1 MVEDETHRRMRIE
14 PSDAWGKA
22 LHAIAHLLNPQIST
36 QDEFFRQLLHTFQLL
51 KLRGF
56 VTLLSSDGML
66 SVQAHGL
73 SHSLI
78 DTLRRFI
85 HQDFIGYR
93 FDPAAARAYQQVL
106 ATGKSQY
113 VRDRTDALEGML
125 PIPLPVVGS
134 RLQGLMGEGQ
144 IIVSPLGDAGNVIGT
159 MTIIADWLTP
169 ADVDDADT
177 FARIVTA
184 ALVRIREKESMDAC
198 LRRENLRNQVIHT
211 LAGEHILPRALDHI
225 LHLTA
230 QTIHADAAAMSLL
243 DATTGDLHIPHHQHL
258 PECLLQQ
265 TMPLADDPLSR
276 AISERK
282 TILLNPMRADRKTP
296 ARWIRAG
303 VKGFLAIPLLA
314 GEEKLG
320 ALVFCLIGHDRGF
333 SDDEVQLAQSIA
345 SLMSITVWNEQ
356 LHSRAQERAQESQG
370 LIQTAKSI
378 SSSLDQ
384 ETVLHEIAQQAKNL
398 LNADGS
404 RIHLFRPDRS
414 SLRCVLALGP
424 YADALMSHPIMPGEG
439 LTGTTAMRGE
449 AILVNDLSKHPE
461 HLIIPGMP
469 WDRDEYLALAPMSIR
484 QQVMGT
490 MTVTRTSD
498 KQRFLPQDLE
508 LLKAFAAHAAI
519 ALENANLYTEI
530 ASQASHLESE
540 VDARTRELTI
550 SENRYRAL
558 VETSLAGIV
567 QLDMKTQITYANQ
580 VLADLVGG
588 DLDQLINRKIAQ
600 TNILTADSLDVVLQ
614 RFRER
619 MDGTRPPQDVY
630 EIELQHR
637 SGHLISALIAVS
649 MLRDGEG
656 KPNGVTALI
665 LDISDRKLLE
675 AELRAERDRLD
686 ALLNNIGDAVVVT
699 DPEGYIEYVNP
710 AWERQNQYQR
720 EDVIGKK
727 PSIIRSGKHP
737 PEFYREMWDAIL
749 AGRSWR
755 GEVVNV
761 RRDGELY
768 DTSLIITPMM
778 SDEGKLISIVGVQHD
793 ISSLKEVDRLK
804 TEFVSDVSHE
814 LRTPLTNIRL
824 YLELLSSTE
833 DADRREMYTNT
844 LFRESGRLA
853 VIIEDLLALSRQDAG
868 AAPFAPIDFN
878 LDQMLAELV
887 EDRAP
892 LAQQRHLTLNYEPDP
907 SVRRAYGDPQ
917 QLIQVF
923 SNLLTN
929 AMNYTQEEGQILIQT
944 RRDEDDPDWI
954 QVDVI
959 DNGLGIKPDEKEKVF
974 QRFYRGSA
982 SKQTGA
988 DGTGLGLSICEDII
1002 RKHNGRISV
1011 HSEGQGKGAT
1021 FSVRLPLRAIDSP
1034 TP

>member
-1 MVEDETHRRMRIE
+1 MHRRANDDQ
-14 PSDAWGKA
+14 SDAWGKA
-22 LHAIAHLLNPQIST
+22 LHAIAHLLNPHIST
-36 QDEFFRQLLHTFQLL
+36 QNELFRQLLHTFQLL
-51 KLRGF
+51 RLRGF
-56 VTLLSSDGML
+56 VSLLSSDGML
-66 SVQAHGL
+66 TVQAHGL

-106 ATGKSQY
+106 ATGKSHFVQ
-113 VRDRTDALEGML
+113 DRTDALEGML

-134 RLQGLMGEGQ
+134 RLHGLMGGGQ
-144 IIVSPLGDAGNVIGT
+144 IIVSPLGVPGNVIGT
-159 MTIIADWLTP
+159 MTIIADWLVP
-169 ADVDDADT
+169 ADVDEADAY
-177 FARIVTA
+177 AKIVTA

-198 LRRENLRNQVIHT
+198 IRREDLRNRVINT
-211 LAGEHILPRALDHI
+211 LAGEHLLPRALDNI
-225 LHLTA
+225 LHLTT
-230 QTIHADAAAMSLL
+230 QTIHADAAAIALL
-243 DATTGDLHIPHHQHL
+243 DAATGNLHIPHHQHL
-258 PECLLQQ
+258 PDCLLQES
-265 TMPLADDPLSR
+265 TPLAEDPLSR
-276 AISERK
+276 AILERR

-303 VKGFLAIPLLA
+303 VRGFLAIPLLA

-320 ALVFCLIGHDRGF
+320 ALVFCLIDHDYGF
-333 SDDEVQLAQSIA
+333 SSVEVQLAQSIA
-345 SLMSITVWNEQ
+345 SLMSIMVWNEQ
-356 LHSRAQERAQESQG
+356 LHSRAQERAQESHA

-384 ETVLHEIAQQAKNL
+384 ETVLHEIAQQAKLL

-404 RIHLFRPDRS
+404 RIHLFTPDRS

-424 YADALMSHPIMPGEG
+424 HADALMSHPIMPGEG

-449 AILVNDLSKHPE
+449 AMLVNDLSKHPE
-461 HLIIPGMP
+461 HLVIPGMP
-469 WDRDEYLALAPMSIR
+469 WDRDEFLALAPMSIR
-484 QQVMGT
+484 QQVIGT
-490 MTVTRTSD
+490 MTVTRFGE
-498 KQRFLPQDLE
+498 KQHFLPQDLE
-508 LLKAFAAHAAI
+508 LLQAFAAHAAI

-530 ASQASHLESE
+530 AAQASRLESE
-540 VDARTRELTI
+540 VDARTRELAI

-567 QLDMKTQITYANQ
+567 QLDMKTRITYANQ
-580 VLADLVGG
+580 VLADLIGVK
-588 DLDQLINRKIAQ
+588 LDHLLNQKIAQ
-600 TNILTADSLDVVLQ
+600 LHFLTPESLDLVLQ

-619 MDGTRPPQDVY
+619 MEGTRPPQGVY
-630 EIELQHR
+630 EIELQHE
-637 SGHLISALIAVS
+637 SGRLISALIAVS
-649 MLRDGEG
+649 MLKDDEG
-656 KPNGVTALI
+656 KPNGITALI

-710 AWERQNQYQR
+710 AWERQNQYQQ
-720 EDVIGKK
+720 EEVVGKK

-737 PEFYREMWDAIL
+737 PEFYREMWDSII
-749 AGRSWR
+749 AGQTWR

-761 RRDGELY
+761 RRDGEMY

-778 SDEGKLISIVGVQHD
+778 SDDGKLISIVGVQHD

-868 AAPFAPIDFN
+868 ATPFTPINFN

-887 EDRAP
+887 EDRTP
-892 LAQQRHLTLNYEPDP
+892 LAQQKHLTLSYEPDP
-907 SVRRAYGDPQ
+907 AVQRAYGDPQ

-929 AMNYTQEEGQILIQT
+929 AMNYTPEEGQIRIKT
-944 RRDEDDPDWI
+944 RLDQDDPDWL

-959 DNGLGIKPDEKEKVF
+959 DNGLGIKADEKEQVF

-988 DGTGLGLSICEDII
+988 DGTGLGLSICEEII

-1011 HSEGQGKGAT
+1011 HSEGQGKGST
-1021 FSVRLPLRAIDSP
+1021 FSIRLPLRAIDNP
-1034 TP
+1034 LP